1 MNHLLFAM
9 ALPVLAY
16 LLGSIPFGLLIVR
29 RLAKADIRHIGSGN
43 IGATNVRRAV
53 GTKWAAATLVCDL
66 SKGILPAL
74 AAVLLS
80 TTTCQWLPAITAVA
94 AVCGH
99 IYPVYFQFRPG
110 GKGVATTL
118 GSFLIISPWACMIS
132 LLIFVPTVFVARR
145 VSVGSLAGTFILAPA
160 TWFTTHDPAL
170 TTAAI
175 LIMALVLYR
184 HSDNLQRLARGVEPT
199 IGSQS

>member
-118 GSFLIISPWACMIS
+118 GSFLIISPWACMIC
-132 LLIFVPTVFVARR
+132 LLIFVTTVFVARR

-170 TTAAI
+170 TAAAI
-175 LIMALVLYR
+175 LIMVLVLYR